1 MKKIALFF
9 GSDLGNTEDAAHQI
23 IQCLKPLEVDL
34 YDVADT
40 PMSVMDNYD
49 YLILGMPTWDYG
61 GNQIDWDDSWESLNE
76 QSFSG
81 KTVACF
87 GLGDQFG
94 YADFFQDAM
103 GRLHDLVK
111 DNGGNMIGYW
121 PNEDYDFDESKA
133 LTEDQKLFVGL
144 ALDEDNQASLSEE
157 RIANWTQQIIKEM
170 QSVES

>member
-9 GSDLGNTEDAAHQI
+9 GSDLGNTEDAAQQI
-23 IQCLKPLEVDL
+23 VKQLKPIEVDV

-40 PMSVMDNYD
+40 PIEVMND
-49 YLILGMPTWDYG
+49 YEFLILGMPTWDYG
-61 GNQIDWDDSWESLNE
+61 GTQIDWDDSWESLNE
-76 QSFSG
+76 QSFNG

-103 GRLHDLVK
+103 GLLHDLVK

>member
-1 MKKIALFF
+1 MKKVALFF
-9 GSDLGNTEDAAHQI
+9 GSDLGNTEDAAQQI
-23 IQCLKPLEVDL
+23 VKQLEPIEVDV

-40 PMSVMDNYD
+40 PIEVMND
-49 YLILGMPTWDYG
+49 YEFLILGMPTWDYG
-61 GNQIDWDDSWESLNE
+61 GTQIDWDDSWESLNE

-103 GRLHDLVK
+103 GLLHDLVK

-133 LTEDQKLFVGL
+133 LTEDQKFFVGL